1 MPPTEMVSG
10 EYKGYIIQYDWSGK
24 YIVSSKGLQL
34 SLLLDGKD
42 LSGLWIEDA
51 TDTVKLSAALTSDS
65 VSFNQMQY
73 SRKDHYSPESGIK
86 YNFQQA
92 RLNLVQTG
100 DSIFLAG
107 NVAMF
112 SPQRGEPSKPLMIA
126 LVRTDSTLTAKKL
139 QLRAYPNPF
148 TNILTAQFEIPQPK
162 EVEIQLLNIG
172 GSVIY
177 RNNAGKLEAG
187 HYSLPVQVGSLPAG
201 IYLLKFMYGNKWFT
215 STKVVKQ

>member
-1 MPPTEMVSG
+1 
-10 EYKGYIIQYDWSGK
+10 
-24 YIVSSKGLQL
+24 
-34 SLLLDGKD
+34 
-42 LSGLWIEDA
+42 
-51 TDTVKLSAALTSDS
+51 
-65 VSFNQMQY
+65 
-73 SRKDHYSPESGIK
+73 
-86 YNFQQA
+86 
-92 RLNLVQTG
+92 
-100 DSIFLAG
+100 
-107 NVAMF
+107 MF